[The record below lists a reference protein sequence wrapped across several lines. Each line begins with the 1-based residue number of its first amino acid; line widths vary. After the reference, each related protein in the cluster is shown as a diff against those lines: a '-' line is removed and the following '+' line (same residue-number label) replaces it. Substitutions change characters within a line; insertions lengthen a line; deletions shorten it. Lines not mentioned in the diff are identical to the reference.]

1 MIEHLK
7 LFHSPATR
15 SARVRWLLAELE
27 LPCELVPVNLMA
39 GEQYD
44 PAFLALNP
52 NHSVPV
58 LQITRSDGS
67 VQTLVD
73 SGGILAF
80 LADAYPEK
88 GLLPP
93 PGDSPARAEALQMLH
108 FGAGWMDMM
117 LWQIRLHGQLLPPEQ
132 RDPRTAERYRSK
144 LQAEVEPQLAERLG
158 VRAHIAGEAFSA
170 ADCVIGHNLLWAR
183 SYGLCTSRVFSRYL
197 ARLSR
202 RPAFALAFEDAGSV
216 NLNPP
221 PAWVVSERLN
231 G

>member
-58 LQITRSDGS
+58 LQISRSDGS

-132 RDPRTAERYRSK
+132 SDPRTAER
-144 LQAEVEPQLAERLG
+144 LA
-158 VRAHIAGEAFSA
+158 VRAHIAGEAFSV

-183 SYGLCTSRVFSRYL
+183 SSGLCTGRVFGLYL

-216 NLNPP
+216 NRNPS
-221 PAWVVSERLN
+221 PAGVVTERLN